1 MREPAPVVHSTYC
14 TTGTYIY
21 KANVDRRRRPVFV
34 LYVAAAIPPC
44 STSLPLRYTVYQRTS
59 QLPTSHLQCREGEG
73 GRTNCPRWPP
83 PFVCVC
89 VCAVSSPQDKKAVT
103 WGPPSPPPVR
113 REWVGGTGQ
122 EGPSRFWWKEGE
134 REEEEEALRE
144 GEKPKKTP

>member
-1 MREPAPVVHSTYC
+1 MREPAPVVHSTVRQVRTSIKPMSIGGGGRCLFC
-14 TTGTYIY
+14 TS
-21 KANVDRRRRPVFV
+21 RRRLLP
-34 LYVAAAIPPC
+34 APPP
-44 STSLPLRYTVYQRTS
+44 SPSDIYQRTS
-59 QLPTSHLQCREGEG
+59 QLPTSHLQCREGDG

-103 WGPPSPPPVR
+103 WGAAVPSSGAR
-113 REWVGGTGQ
+113 RVGRRTGQ
-122 EGPSRFWWKEGE
+122 EGPSRFWWKEGK